1 MTKVFGCHGSMKC
14 PDQFHSYI
22 DENAVLV
29 AYEIMPSLIGHN
41 DISSVAGTVSKY
53 QQMIGQGY
61 EDSQEK
67 TVKYMV
73 YLLKTL
79 DYSCLL
85 GTSMSLKIFYCHFTS
100 SLLTKMACLMTLFP
114 SLFEPCCTEMN

>member
-1 MTKVFGCHGSMKC
+1 MKC
-14 PDQFHSYI
+14 PYQFHSYI

-85 GTSMSLKIFYCHFTS
+85 GTSMSLKIFYCHFPIFLAHQNGMS
-100 SLLTKMACLMTLFP
+100 NDIISFSFRALLH
-114 SLFEPCCTEMN
+114 